1 MNPSDAIEAIEKPL
15 SSLPYSLS
23 RHILEHLRKLTS
35 HEPVIG
41 IMGKSGAGKSSLCNA
56 LFQGEVTPVS
66 DVHAGTREVQRFR
79 LSGHGHSM
87 VITDLPGVGESR
99 DRDAEYEALYRN
111 ILSELD
117 LVLWLI
123 KADDRALSVDEY
135 FWRHILQRGHQQVLF
150 VVTQADK
157 TEPCHEWDM
166 AGIQPSPAQAQNIRE
181 KTEAVFRLFRPV
193 HPVVLPHRHRIFAK
207 KRRRYSVCSGPYIRL
222 WYVSARTGWELDT
235 LVSAL
240 MTALPDHAASPL
252 MTRLQDELRTES
264 VRAQAREQFT
274 GAVDRIFD
282 TAESVC
288 IASVACTVL
297 RAVRDTVVS
306 VARAVWNWIFF

>member
-1 MNPSDAIEAIEKPL
+1 L

-66 DVHAGTREVQRFR
+66 DVHAGTREVKRFR

-99 DRDAEYEALYRN
+99 ERDAEYEALYRD
-111 ILSELD
+111 ILPELD

-123 KADDRALSVDEY
+123 KTDDRALSVDEY
-135 FWRHILQRGHQQVLF
+135 FWRHILHRGHQQVLF

-166 AGIQPSPAQAQNIRE
+166 AGIQPSPAQAQN
-181 KTEAVFRLFRPV
+181 
-193 HPVVLPHRHRIFAK
+193 
-207 KRRRYSVCSGPYIRL
+207 
-222 WYVSARTGWELDT
+222 
-235 LVSAL
+235 
-240 MTALPDHAASPL
+240 
-252 MTRLQDELRTES
+252 
-264 VRAQAREQFT
+264 
-274 GAVDRIFD
+274 
-282 TAESVC
+282 
-288 IASVACTVL
+288 
-297 RAVRDTVVS
+297 
-306 VARAVWNWIFF
+306 